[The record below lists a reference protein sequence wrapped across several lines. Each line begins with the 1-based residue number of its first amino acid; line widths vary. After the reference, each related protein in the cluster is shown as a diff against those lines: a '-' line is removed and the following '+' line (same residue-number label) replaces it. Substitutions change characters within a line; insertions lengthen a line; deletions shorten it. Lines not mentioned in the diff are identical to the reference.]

1 MKDAATGRRTSEQ
14 KERGGRGGE
23 ADCLCLSV
31 YAVEEDISWYP
42 DGHNSRRRQA
52 AGSSFFLCRLASR
65 LCVGRLESARGSA
78 RSEEKRKEGELRF
91 YPV

>member
-14 KERGGRGGE
+14 RERERQTVSV
-23 ADCLCLSV
+23 CLSV

-52 AGSSFFLCRLASR
+52 AGSSSFLCRLASR
-65 LCVGRLESARGSA
+65 LSA
-78 RSEEKRKEGELRF
+78 LRWQT
-91 YPV
+91 

>member
-14 KERGGRGGE
+14 RERGGE
-23 ADCLCLSV
+23 ADCLSV

-65 LCVGRLESARGSA
+65 LSA
-78 RSEEKRKEGELRF
+78 LRWQT
-91 YPV
+91 